1 MSPAGLA
8 PERYAADRSRHEPPF
23 EASPWR
29 GRTAPAAAAAA
40 GAAGM
45 YLVGHDGSPGWQVV
59 RVLLVAA
66 VTVLTLHLLRVTAG
80 PRRAAVAL
88 AAGLVTVPVGI
99 GVGAAHLA
107 KDGPL
112 AVTVAGTV
120 ALVAGLTLL
129 VLGAAGTVS
138 RVRGWRRI
146 PLAVLVAVGTLL
158 VVLPTWPALYVT
170 NVPRPPLPDVTPADR
185 GLRYQDVAFPASDGA
200 QLSGWYLPSRTGTA
214 VALLHGAGSTRA
226 AVLPQAEVL
235 ARHGYGVLL
244 YDARGHGGS
253 AGRAM
258 DFGWYG
264 DQDVSGAVT
273 FLAARP
279 DVDPMRIGVVGMS
292 MGGEQAIG
300 AAADDPRIGAVVAEG
315 ATGRTA
321 ADQAWLSDVY
331 GVRGSF
337 TETWQGLL
345 EYGLTDLLT
354 SAAPPISLHD
364 AAARTAPR
372 ELLLITAGNLDSER
386 HAAHYVRSASPRTV
400 TTWEVTGA
408 GHTQGLATR
417 PRAWA
422 ARVLGF
428 LDRTLEAEG

>member
-1 MSPAGLA
+1 
-8 PERYAADRSRHEPPF
+8 
-23 EASPWR
+23 
-29 GRTAPAAAAAA
+29 
-40 GAAGM
+40 
-45 YLVGHDGSPGWQVV
+45 
-59 RVLLVAA
+59 
-66 VTVLTLHLLRVTAG
+66 
-80 PRRAAVAL
+80 
-88 AAGLVTVPVGI
+88 
-99 GVGAAHLA
+99 
-107 KDGPL
+107 
-112 AVTVAGTV
+112 VAGIV
-120 ALVAGLTLL
+120 S
-129 VLGAAGTVS
+129 GA
-138 RVRGWRRI
+138 RGWRRI
-146 PLAVLVAVGTLL
+146 PLAALVAVGTLL
-158 VVLPTWPALYVT
+158 VVLPTWPALYVA
-170 NVPRPPLPDVTPADR
+170 NVPRPPLPQVTPADR
-185 GLRYQDVAFPASDGA
+185 GLPYRDVTFPASDGA
-200 QLSGWYLPSRTGTA
+200 QLSGWYLPSRNGAA

-273 FLAARP
+273 YLTGRP
-279 DVDPMRIGVVGMS
+279 DVDRTRIGVVGMS

-300 AAADDPRIGAVVAEG
+300 AAAADPRIAAVVAEG

-331 GVRGSF
+331 GLRGSF
-337 TETWQGLL
+337 TESWQGLL
-345 EYGLTDLLT
+345 EYGVTDLLT

-364 AAARTAPR
+364 AAARAAPR
-372 ELLLITAGNLDSER
+372 ELLLITAGNLDAER
-386 HAAHYVRSASPRTV
+386 HAAHYIRSASPSTV
-400 TTWEVTGA
+400 TTWEAIGA

-428 LDRTLEAEG
+428 LSRTLAAGG

>member
-8 PERYAADRSRHEPPF
+8 PARRDAGHSQHEVRF

-29 GRTAPAAAAAA
+29 SRTAPAAAAAA
-40 GAAGM
+40 GAGGI

-66 VTVLTLHLLRVTAG
+66 VTIVTVHLLRVTTG
-80 PRRAAVAL
+80 PRRAVVAF

-99 GVGAAHLA
+99 GIGAAYLA

-129 VLGAAGTVS
+129 VLGAAGIVVG
-138 RVRGWRRI
+138 VRGWWRI

-170 NVPRPPLPDVTPADR
+170 NVPRPPLPHVTPADR
-185 GLRYQDVAFPASDGA
+185 GLPYRDVTFRASDGT
-200 QLSGWYLPSRTGTA
+200 QLSGWYLPSRTGAA
-214 VALLHGAGSTRA
+214 VALLHGASSTRA

-235 ARHGYGVLL
+235 EGHGYGVLL
-244 YDARGHGGS
+244 YDARGHGAS

-279 DVDPMRIGVVGMS
+279 DVDPTRIGVVGMS

-300 AAADDPRIGAVVAEG
+300 AAADDPRIGSVVAEG

-321 ADQAWLSDVY
+321 ADQVWLSDVY
-331 GVRGSF
+331 GLRGSF
-337 TETWQGLL
+337 TESWQGLL

-372 ELLLITAGNLDSER
+372 ELLLVTAGNLDAER
-386 HAAHYVRSASPRTV
+386 HAAHSIRSASPRTV
-400 TTWEVTGA
+400 TTWEVKGA

-417 PRAWA
+417 PQAWA

-428 LDRTLEAEG
+428 LDRTLAADG

>member
-1 MSPAGLA
+1 
-8 PERYAADRSRHEPPF
+8 
-23 EASPWR
+23 
-29 GRTAPAAAAAA
+29 
-40 GAAGM
+40 
-45 YLVGHDGSPGWQVV
+45 
-59 RVLLVAA
+59 
-66 VTVLTLHLLRVTAG
+66 
-80 PRRAAVAL
+80 
-88 AAGLVTVPVGI
+88 
-99 GVGAAHLA
+99 
-107 KDGPL
+107 
-112 AVTVAGTV
+112 
-120 ALVAGLTLL
+120 
-129 VLGAAGTVS
+129 
-138 RVRGWRRI
+138 
-146 PLAVLVAVGTLL
+146 
-158 VVLPTWPALYVT
+158 
-170 NVPRPPLPDVTPADR
+170 
-185 GLRYQDVAFPASDGA
+185 
-200 QLSGWYLPSRTGTA
+200 
-214 VALLHGAGSTRA
+214 
-226 AVLPQAEVL
+226 
-235 ARHGYGVLL
+235 
-244 YDARGHGGS
+244 
-253 AGRAM
+253 M